1 MNDLSKKISKLRKGK
16 GYSQEEFAKLIGLSR
31 SSLAQL
37 ELGNRQIKYFE
48 IDKISKKLGVS
59 MNELSGKESNIVQG
73 EIKEKKNKNADIRI
87 SIPQLNRKK
96 FENVLLY
103 ILEKCAGK
111 PNVDETVLYKLLY
124 FSDFNYYELYE
135 EQLTGAAYR
144 RLPRGP
150 VPYKIE
156 NIINDLVEA
165 GKIKVLKTEYFRY
178 PQIRY
183 IPLVKADLTNLKAS
197 EKEVIDNVIDSL
209 SDMSAKGITEY
220 SHNDIPWKSTQEEEV
235 IDYELVFYR
244 SVPYSQRIYMEE
256 AGDDI

>member
-1 MNDLSKKISKLRKGK
+1 MNELRKRISKIRKDK
-16 GYSQEEFAKLIGLSR
+16 NYSQEEFAKLIGMSR

-37 ELGNRQIKYFE
+37 ELGNRQIKFFE
-48 IDKISKKLGVS
+48 IEIISKKLGVS
-59 MNELSGKESNIVQG
+59 MNELAGKELKIDQA
-73 EIKEKKNKNADIRI
+73 EMKEEKAKSTYERT
-87 SIPQLNRKK
+87 SVPQLKRKK

-103 ILEKCAGK
+103 ILENCAGK
-111 PNVDETVLYKLLY
+111 PNVGETVLYKLLY

-150 VPYKIE
+150 VPYKIDS
-156 NIINDLVEA
+156 IINDMVNNDKL
-165 GKIKVLKTEYFRY
+165 KVFKAEYFGY
-178 PQIRY
+178 PQKRY
-183 IPLVKADLTNLKAS
+183 IPLVKADLTLLKAS
-197 EKEVIDNVIDSL
+197 EKEVIDNVIDQL
-209 SDMSAKGITEY
+209 SDMSAKGIAEY
-220 SHNDIPWKSTQEEEV
+220 SHNDIPWKSTKEGEV